1 MTNPDPFKYLEPN
14 ADTTPRYKAI
24 TEAWKSCCSSV
35 EETLR
40 PFICY
45 QSLCIGATD
54 RPKPKDYAAINEAC
68 KAFFDVIQKVCPPSA
83 DRTAAERC
91 IRLARMKANEAMYP
105 MCENPTADLPGK
117 IGAAALM
124 DLLSAKHQAA
134 ASVALALPNELPAWE
149 GQ

>member
-24 TEAWKSCCSSV
+24 TDAWKACHTSV
-35 EETLR
+35 KETIA
-40 PFICY
+40 PFVCY
-45 QSLCIGATD
+45 QSLCVGAAD

-68 KAFFDVIQKVCPPSA
+68 KAFFDVVQKVCPPSA
-83 DRTAAERC
+83 DRAAAEQC

-105 MCENPTADLPGK
+105 MLDNVTADLPEK
-117 IGAAALM
+117 IGHAALM

-149 GQ
+149 G